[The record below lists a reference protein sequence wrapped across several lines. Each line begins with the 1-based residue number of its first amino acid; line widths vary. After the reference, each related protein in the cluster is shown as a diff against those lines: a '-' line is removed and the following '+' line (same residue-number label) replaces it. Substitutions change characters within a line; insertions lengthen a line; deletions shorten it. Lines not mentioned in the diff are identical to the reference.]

1 MTSMRKAE
9 LGFWM
14 NLPPGWLPLDPRS
27 SRIPEQVEQLL
38 ERRVAEDPQVA
49 AHRGQIEQQLRHAL
63 KLARSQDLSFAAILA
78 TFTEDG
84 LPIAASL
91 ALTRHRTPDGVQA
104 HQVLA
109 ELGEQR
115 ERTNTLFDIPFIG
128 TAVRSEYLDRTQVEL
143 PAAQGSGAPA
153 GVGTAEVAVY
163 QYYIGVPNSTDLI
176 IATGATPTLPMREVF
191 AQLFDAIISTFQFV
205 DEGPDTGGK

>member
-1 MTSMRKAE
+1 MTSMRKAD

-14 NLPPGWLPLDPRS
+14 NLPPGWLPLDPKS
-27 SRIPEQVEQLL
+27 NRIPEQVEELL
-38 ERRVAEDPQVA
+38 ERRAAEDPQVA

-63 KLARSQDLSFAAILA
+63 KLARSQDLAFAAILA

-91 ALTRHRTPDGVQA
+91 ALTRHRTVDGAEA

-115 ERTNTLFDIPFIG
+115 DKTNTLFEIPYIG
-128 TAVRSEYLDRTQVEL
+128 TAVRSEYLDRTPVEMP
-143 PAAQGSGAPA
+143 PARGSSAPA
-153 GVGTAEVAVY
+153 GTGVAEVAVF
-163 QYYIGVPNSTDLI
+163 QYYIAVPHSTDLI
-176 IATGATPTLPMREVF
+176 IASGATPTLPMREVF
-191 AQLFDAIISTFQFV
+191 SQLFDAIISTFQFV
-205 DEGPDTGGK
+205 DGADTGGM